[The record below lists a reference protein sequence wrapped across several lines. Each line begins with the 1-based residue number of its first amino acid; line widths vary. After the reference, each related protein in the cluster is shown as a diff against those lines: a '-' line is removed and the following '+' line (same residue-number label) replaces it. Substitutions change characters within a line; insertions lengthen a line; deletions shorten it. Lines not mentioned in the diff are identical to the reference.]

1 MNNTTDPTIT
11 PTLDNKWVRYSWAT
25 YHLLVL
31 FSSLIGDSLVLYAS
45 SCRKA
50 LKVHP
55 IIVTVIQH
63 IAVSD
68 LAVVLLRVLP
78 RIISFFANSWILGDV
93 TCSLTAYANPV
104 FFYAGTYFVAVLTTS
119 KLLIL
124 KNPIGA
130 VTWSR
135 QRAHHV
141 CSVFWVLSLLYP
153 VFLHT
158 AGSNLAHFDIRIYS
172 CRYVTE
178 RWDTAS
184 LVLTYVLM
192 VVPAVIIIGTTVP
205 ALRYLALARQAARRA
220 RGVDPWHGTLTVSL
234 TAIFYLI
241 SNFPLFVYYICKHF
255 FSKPDSA
262 RLFRIGIY
270 CLSINVVSNFYIYA
284 LTIRSFRRYLRS
296 CWYSWLVRLGLRD
309 TSGVLD
315 KRGSAGQVTLRML
328 TKTTIISL
336 RVQQSDDIVK
346 K

>member
-1 MNNTTDPTIT
+1 MNNTTDLTLP
-11 PTLDNKWVRYSWAT
+11 PTLSETVRFTWAS

-31 FSSLIGDSLVLYAS
+31 LSSLTGDSLVLYAS
-45 SCRKA
+45 ICRSA

-78 RIISFFANSWILGDV
+78 RIISFFANSWVMGDIM
-93 TCSLTAYANPV
+93 CSLTASANPV
-104 FFYAGTYFVAVLTTS
+104 FFYAGTSFVAVLTTS

-124 KNPIGA
+124 KYPIEAG
-130 VTWSR
+130 TWSR
-135 QRAHHV
+135 RRAHLI
-141 CSVFWVLSLLYP
+141 CSFFWVLALLYP
-153 VFLHT
+153 FYVYTFSSHVV
-158 AGSNLAHFDIRIYS
+158 HFDFRIYS

-178 RWDTAS
+178 EWDTAP
-184 LVLTYVLM
+184 LVTSYVLM

-205 ALRYLALARQAARRA
+205 ALQYLALARKAARRV

-241 SNFPLFVYYICKHF
+241 SNFPLFVYYIRKHF
-255 FSKPDSA
+255 FTKPDSA

-284 LTIRSFRRYLRS
+284 LTIRSFRKFLRS
-296 CWYSWLVRLGLRD
+296 GWYSWLVRIGVRD
-309 TSGVLD
+309 TSPCRYSG
-315 KRGSAGQVTLRML
+315 K
-328 TKTTIISL
+328 
-336 RVQQSDDIVK
+336 
-346 K
+346 